1 MVSRILTVAALAVSL
16 VGASPARAAPAADGG
31 GDAATDDRSSG
42 EGGGAAA
49 DDERGRS
56 ADEPRAAADD
66 AAVDA
71 VDDAAD
77 DAADDD
83 VEGYDAGGGDDEAAE
98 NRRTVVV
105 QGTRSDDERASS
117 VVHRRDIEERLPRSA
132 PDALRYEPGVYVQQT
147 AHSQGSP
154 YVRGLTG
161 QQTIMMFDGIRLNN
175 STFRQGPNQYF
186 FTIDSRTIQRLEVV
200 RGAASTR
207 YGSDAMGGA
216 LLTTPIQPSMAL
228 GDKAWTV
235 SPKVSLRSGTADGE
249 LGGRGQIE
257 LGYKGKLGF
266 IGGVGYRDVG
276 QLKTAGPIRSPTT
289 GDPVMSP
296 RFAED
301 GVTQLGTGF
310 KELTADGR
318 LVWQQ
323 SDKLRLT
330 LGYYD
335 YRQFDAPR
343 TDRCPP
349 ATAPEN
355 ECLTYDEQFRTLV
368 YAAADLQTTS
378 ALAERGRFTLSFQN
392 QHERRHHDRPST
404 STRND
409 GRDDVYTVGGSGRL
423 HTRRFAPAPWLR
435 VGASYGGELYFDT
448 IRSKAWNV
456 FSDVGIT
463 SPQSRGQYLD
473 GSRYLST
480 GLYVE
485 GQAELWERLEL
496 RAGGRVAAALARAEG
511 DAESSSAGV
520 DRRWVT
526 PVGSVGAGVRLSDW
540 LRVLVNL
547 DQGFRAPNLDD
558 LTSRQQ
564 TGPGFQLENAELNPE
579 RALSL
584 ETGFKI
590 TSPWIEAAA
599 FAFQSRI
606 TDMVARAPVQVDS
619 CPPGSAGCGASQ
631 TVFQLVNLED
641 EALIRGFDGVI
652 RVILPKGFGLR
663 TTIAYAWG
671 EGPNPV
677 DGGSPSRL
685 PLSRVPPLNGAAEF
699 TWRSR
704 KLGVFTGAGLRWAR
718 AQTRLALS
726 DMSDVR
732 IPIGGTPG
740 FAVLDVRAGYRWGR
754 RALISMVFENVTN
767 AAYRYHGSS
776 VNGAARGLR
785 IFAEFGF

>member
-1 MVSRILTVAALAVSL
+1 MFFRVLRVAAIAVLSG
-16 VGASPARAAPAADGG
+16 VTATARAAPSVEDPSVEPAA
-31 GDAATDDRSSG
+31 SS
-42 EGGGAAA
+42 
-49 DDERGRS
+49 DL
-56 ADEPRAAADD
+56 
-66 AAVDA
+66 
-71 VDDAAD
+71 
-77 DAADDD
+77 D
-83 VEGYDAGGGDDEAAE
+83 VEKGVGQPEELSDPTGPAE
-98 NRRTVVV
+98 SEDPSESSESSESNHGEPAEDRRTVVAHHL
-105 QGTRSDDERASS
+105 RSEHRGRASS
-117 VVHRRDIEERLPRSA
+117 VVRRRDIEERLPRSA

-216 LLTTPIQPSMAL
+216 LLTTPIQPAMAE
-228 GDKAWTV
+228 GERAWTV
-235 SPKVSLRSGTADGE
+235 KPRMSLRSGTADGE
-249 LGGRGQIE
+249 LGGRAQLE

-276 QLKTAGPIRSPTT
+276 QLKTAGPILSPTT
-289 GDPVMSP
+289 GEPVRSP
-296 RFAED
+296 RFGDD

-310 KELTADGR
+310 RELTADAR

-323 SDKLRLT
+323 SERLRLT

-343 TDRCPP
+343 TDKCPP
-349 ATAPEN
+349 ATAPES

-368 YAAADLQTTS
+368 YGAVDLRGRHG
-378 ALAERGRFTLSFQN
+378 LAETARFTLSYQK
-392 QHERRHHDRPST
+392 QHERRSHERPT
-404 STRND
+404 TFTRND
-409 GRDDVYTVGGSGRL
+409 GRDDVYTLGLSGRL
-423 HTRRFAPAPWLR
+423 ATRRLAPTPWLR
-435 VGASYGGELYFDT
+435 LRALYGGELYFDT
-448 IRSKAWNV
+448 ISSKAWNV
-456 FSDVGIT
+456 YSDVGIT

-473 GSRYLST
+473 GSRYLTS
-480 GLYVE
+480 GVYLE
-485 GQAELWERLEL
+485 GQAELWQRLEL
-496 RAGGRVAAALARAEG
+496 RAGGRMALAAASAEG
-511 DAESSSAGV
+511 DEASASASV
-520 DRRWVT
+520 RRYWLT
-526 PVGSVGAGVRLSDW
+526 PVASFGAGIRLREW
-540 LRVLVNL
+540 LQLLVNL

-564 TGPGFQLENAELNPE
+564 TGPGFQLENADLEPE
-579 RALSL
+579 YALSL

-590 TSPWIEAAA
+590 TSPFVEAAI

-606 TDMVARAPVQVDS
+606 TDMVARAPIEVTD
-619 CPPGSAGCGASQ
+619 CPQGSAGCGASQ
-631 TVFQLVNLED
+631 TVFQLVNLAEP
-641 EALIRGFDGVI
+641 ALIRGLDGVV
-652 RVILPKGFGLR
+652 RLILPAGFGLR
-663 TTIAYAWG
+663 TTLAYTWG

-677 DGGSPSRL
+677 GGGIPSRL
-685 PLSRVPPLNGAAEF
+685 PLSRIPPLNGAVEF

-704 KLGVFTGAGLRWAR
+704 KLGIFSGAGLRWAR

-726 DMSDVR
+726 DVSDVR
-732 IPIGGTPG
+732 IPAGGTPG
-740 FAVLDVRAGYRWGR
+740 FAVLDLRAGYRWRR
-754 RALISMVFENVTN
+754 RALISLVFENVSN

-785 IFAEFGF
+785 IAAEFGF